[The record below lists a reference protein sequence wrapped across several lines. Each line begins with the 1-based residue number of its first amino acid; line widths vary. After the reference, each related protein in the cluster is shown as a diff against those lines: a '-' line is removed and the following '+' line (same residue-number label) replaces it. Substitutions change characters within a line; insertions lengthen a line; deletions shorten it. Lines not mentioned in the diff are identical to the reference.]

1 MNILIHP
8 TYFPSIA
15 HFVVMLKSEK
25 IVFEVEDNFQRQTNR
40 NRTYIYDSNGKH
52 LLNIPIKHSKSEHQ
66 KYKEVEIDYSEN
78 WQKRHYK
85 SLETAYR
92 SSPFFEYF
100 EDDLLPLFEH
110 KPKFLLDYN
119 FELFEILQSC
129 LACNF
134 VFEKT
139 TRYNKNQENIED
151 FRYLVDG
158 KRIIHNFEPY
168 CQVFTEKQGFISDL
182 SVLDLLFNQGKYAV
196 DYLKKQDLKSLK
208 S

>member
-1 MNILIHP
+1 MNILLHP

-15 HFVVMLKSEK
+15 HFVAMLQAEK
-25 IVFEVEDNFQRQTNR
+25 IIFEMEDNFQRQTNR
-40 NRTYIYDSNGKH
+40 NRTYIYDSNGRK
-52 LLNIPIKHSKSEHQ
+52 LLNIPTKHSQNEHQ

-100 EDDLLPLFEH
+100 EDDLVPLFEH

-119 FELFEILQSC
+119 LELFQILQSC
-129 LACNF
+129 LGCNF

-139 TRYNKNQENIED
+139 TKYNKNPENIQD

-158 KRIIHNFEPY
+158 KKIIHNFEPY
-168 CQVFTEKQGFISDL
+168 TQVFAEKQGFITDL
-182 SVLDLLFNQGKYAV
+182 SILDLLFNQGKYAM
-196 DYLKKQDLKSLK
+196 DYLQEQDLSR
-208 S
+208 